1 MNPERVPVNDPDV
14 LRSILANADA
24 MLLDFDGPICG
35 VFAGFPA
42 HLVAD
47 QLRRVLAEGGRN
59 ELPAEIEKTEDPF
72 DVLYYAATLGDDEAA
87 YVEAAMR
94 AHEVEA
100 VASAEP
106 TPGTHD
112 LIQSWHAAGRAMA
125 VVSNNSV
132 AAVETYLHL
141 HELRVC
147 VDYVSARADSD
158 PSRLKPSPFLLQ
170 QANERLKIAPARC
183 VLVGDSLT
191 DIQAAHAARTP
202 VIGYA
207 NRPGKTDL
215 FTPEG
220 PQVIVTDM
228 VLLNDAL

>member
-1 MNPERVPVNDPDV
+1 MSPEPVPVNDAEAV
-14 LRSILANADA
+14 QRILASADA
-24 MLLDFDGPICG
+24 LLLDFDGPICD
-35 VFAGFPA
+35 VFAGLPA

-47 QLRRVLAEGGRN
+47 QLRRILAEGGYT
-59 ELPAEIEKTEDPF
+59 ELSAEIEKTEDPF
-72 DVLYYAATLGDDEAA
+72 DVFYYAATLGEDEAA

-112 LIQSWHAAGRAMA
+112 LIQSWHAAGRTMA

-141 HELRVC
+141 HELSAC

-158 PSRLKPSPFLLQ
+158 PSRLKPSPFLLR
-170 QANERLKIAPARC
+170 QANEHLKIAPARC

-191 DIQAAHAARTP
+191 DIQAAHAAGTSF
-202 VIGYA
+202 VGYA

-215 FTPEG
+215 FMAEG

-228 VLLNDAL
+228 ALLNDTL